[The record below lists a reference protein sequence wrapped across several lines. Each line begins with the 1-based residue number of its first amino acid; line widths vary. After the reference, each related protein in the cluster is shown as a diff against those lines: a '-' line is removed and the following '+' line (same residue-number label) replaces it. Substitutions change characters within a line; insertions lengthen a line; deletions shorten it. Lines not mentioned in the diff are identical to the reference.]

1 MRPVSSLALLL
12 LTGLLAA
19 GLARAEAGA
28 PSPETTKVSA
38 VTDVTVGI
46 VDTFNP
52 RFFIDTYTPLI
63 ERLKARY
70 PQYRF
75 TTVEFPRGEPI
86 DSTRLGANGFVIL
99 SSGDAVRESELGLQQ
114 IATRRRADRKE
125 ADHSVGAVFL
135 VRAGSTLK
143 TLADLKGRSVATTDP
158 NAFEGSAVPK
168 GELAEQGEDPDEFF
182 GEIVYTEWNYPD
194 VLQMVTLGMT
204 DVGILSTCEWEDA
217 VAAGVVGA
225 HELRIVNDRTAPG
238 DRCRRSTAL
247 YPDLML
253 AALPTASPEVVRD
266 ITIAVL
272 TQPVDEGGYDWI
284 SNTNLTDVRNLY
296 RTLREGPYAYLR
308 DWSAAGLWRRFHTEI
323 ALGVFALLLVAV
335 HIVRVNLLVRRRTR
349 ELQQASAARERAA
362 EALRESRAQL
372 ERLERGATVTQLSAM
387 FAHEVKQPV
396 TNAANYLNALL
407 LMKERGLRDETRE
420 ESAFRRALSEVYRA
434 ADILDRVR
442 AALKRERTK
451 FERFDLAR
459 LPERAIRH
467 SRAKKAGIPVECFG
481 LETPAVVLGDAMEL
495 ELVLVNLLNNAVDA
509 LTQAKIVG
517 PRIRVSLLRESDTAL
532 LRVEDNG
539 PGVPPER
546 LAKLGKPVLSDK
558 PEGLGFG
565 LAIAASLAEAHGG
578 RLRFVAGRGAYYA
591 ALVLNILGLVLG
603 VLLVVLPAAS
613 ILFSVFAGV

>member
-1 MRPVSSLALLL
+1 MRPASSLALLL
-12 LTGLLAA
+12 LTGVFAA
-19 GLARAEAGA
+19 GLAWAEDGVF
-28 PSPETTKVSA
+28 SPETPEVSA

-99 SSGDAVRESELGLQQ
+99 SSGDAVRESELDLQQ

-125 ADHSVGAVFL
+125 ADRSVGAVFL

-158 NAFEGSAVPK
+158 NAFEGSAVQK

-182 GEIVYTEWNYPD
+182 GEIVYTDWNYPD

-349 ELQQASAARERAA
+349 ELQQASAAREKAA

-372 ERLERGATVTQLSAM
+372 EHLERGATVTQLSAM

-407 LMKERGLRDETRE
+407 LMKERGLRDEARE

-467 SRAKKAGIPVECFG
+467 SRAKKAGIPVECIG

-509 LTQAKIVG
+509 LTQAKTVG
-517 PRIRVSLLRESDTAL
+517 PRIRVSLLRESDTVL

-539 PGVPPER
+539 PGVPPDR

-578 RLRFVAGRGAYYA
+578 RLRFEAGNPA
-591 ALVLNILGLVLG
+591 GLAVTL
-603 VLLVVLPAAS
+603 
-613 ILFSVFAGV
+613 SVPLDRTPDSKENES

>member
-1 MRPVSSLALLL
+1 MRPASSLALLL
-12 LTGLLAA
+12 LTGVFAA
-19 GLARAEAGA
+19 GLAWAEDGVF
-28 PSPETTKVSA
+28 SPETPEVSA

-99 SSGDAVRESELGLQQ
+99 SSGDAVRESELDLQQ
-114 IATRRRADRKE
+114 IATRRRADRKA
-125 ADHSVGAVFL
+125 ADRSVGAVFL
-135 VRAGSTLK
+135 VRAGSSLK
-143 TLADLKGRSVATTDP
+143 TLSDLKGRSVATTDP

-349 ELQQASAARERAA
+349 ELQQASAAREKAA

-467 SRAKKAGIPVECFG
+467 SRAKKAGIPVECIG
-481 LETPAVVLGDAMEL
+481 LETPSVVLGDAMEL

-509 LTQAKIVG
+509 LTQAKTVG

-578 RLRFVAGRGAYYA
+578 RLRFEAGSPT
-591 ALVLNILGLVLG
+591 GLAVTL
-603 VLLVVLPAAS
+603 
-613 ILFSVFAGV
+613 SVPLDRTPDSKENES

>member
-1 MRPVSSLALLL
+1 MRPASSLALLL
-12 LTGLLAA
+12 LTGVFAA
-19 GLARAEAGA
+19 GLAWAEDGVF
-28 PSPETTKVSA
+28 SPETPEVSA

-63 ERLKARY
+63 ERLKVRY

-99 SSGDAVRESELGLQQ
+99 SSGDAVRESELDLQQ
-114 IATRRRADRKE
+114 IATRRRADRKA
-125 ADHSVGAVFL
+125 ADRSVGAVFL
-135 VRAGSTLK
+135 VRAGSALK

-204 DVGILSTCEWEDA
+204 EVGILSTCEWEDA

-349 ELQQASAARERAA
+349 ELQQASAAREKAA

-407 LMKERGLRDETRE
+407 LMKERGLRDEARE

-459 LPERAIRH
+459 LPERAIRQG
-467 SRAKKAGIPVECFG
+467 RAKKAGIPVECIG

-509 LTQAKIVG
+509 LTQAKTVG

-539 PGVPPER
+539 PGVPPDR

-578 RLRFVAGRGAYYA
+578 RLRFEAGNPA
-591 ALVLNILGLVLG
+591 GLAVTL
-603 VLLVVLPAAS
+603 
-613 ILFSVFAGV
+613 SVPLDRTPDSKENES

>member
-1 MRPVSSLALLL
+1 MRPASSLALLL

-19 GLARAEAGA
+19 GLARAKAGA

-99 SSGDAVRESELGLQQ
+99 SSGDAVRESELDLQQ

-125 ADHSVGAVFL
+125 ADRSVGAVFL

-168 GELAEQGEDPDEFF
+168 GELAEQGEDPDKFF

-442 AALKRERTK
+442 AALRRERTK
-451 FERFDLAR
+451 YERFDLTQLPAR
-459 LPERAIRH
+459 ALRH
-467 SRAKKAGIPVECFG
+467 SKAKKAGIPVECVG
-481 LETPAVVLGDAMEL
+481 LETPAFVSGDAMEL

-509 LTQAKIVG
+509 LTQAKTTD
-517 PRIRVSLLRESDTAL
+517 PRIRVSLLRETDTAL

-578 RLRFVAGRGAYYA
+578 RLRFEAS
-591 ALVLNILGLVLG
+591 NPSGLAVTL
-603 VLLVVLPAAS
+603 
-613 ILFSVFAGV
+613 SVPLDRTPDSKETKS

>member
-1 MRPVSSLALLL
+1 MRPASSLALFL

-19 GLARAEAGA
+19 GLARAQDGA
-28 PSPETTKVSA
+28 PSPATPEA
-38 VTDVTVGI
+38 PPVTDVTVGI

-495 ELVLVNLLNNAVDA
+495 ELVLINLLNNAVDA

-578 RLRFVAGRGAYYA
+578 RLRFEAG
-591 ALVLNILGLVLG
+591 NPSGLAVTL
-603 VLLVVLPAAS
+603 
-613 ILFSVFAGV
+613 SVPLDRTPDSKEHPS

>member
-1 MRPVSSLALLL
+1 MRPASSLALFL

-19 GLARAEAGA
+19 GLARAQDGA
-28 PSPETTKVSA
+28 PSPATPEA
-38 VTDVTVGI
+38 PPLTDVTVGI

-99 SSGDAVRESELGLQQ
+99 SSGDAVRESELDLQQ

-168 GELAEQGEDPDEFF
+168 GELAEQGEDSDEFF

-578 RLRFVAGRGAYYA
+578 RLRFEAG
-591 ALVLNILGLVLG
+591 NPTGLAVTL
-603 VLLVVLPAAS
+603 
-613 ILFSVFAGV
+613 SVPLDRTPDSKEHPS

>member
-1 MRPVSSLALLL
+1 MRPASSLALFL

-19 GLARAEAGA
+19 GLARAQDGA
-28 PSPETTKVSA
+28 PSPATPEA
-38 VTDVTVGI
+38 PPLTDVTVGI

-99 SSGDAVRESELGLQQ
+99 SSGDAVRESELDLQQ
-114 IATRRRADRKE
+114 IATRRRADRKA
-125 ADHSVGAVFL
+125 ADRSVGAVFL

-168 GELAEQGEDPDEFF
+168 GELAEQGEDPEGFF
-182 GEIVYTEWNYPD
+182 GEVFYTEWNYPD

-323 ALGVFALLLVAV
+323 ALGVFALILVAV

-578 RLRFVAGRGAYYA
+578 RLRFEAG
-591 ALVLNILGLVLG
+591 NPTGLAVTL
-603 VLLVVLPAAS
+603 
-613 ILFSVFAGV
+613 SVPLDRTPDSKEHPS

>member
-1 MRPVSSLALLL
+1 MRPASSLALLL
-12 LTGLLAA
+12 LTGVFAA
-19 GLARAEAGA
+19 GLAWAEDGVF
-28 PSPETTKVSA
+28 SPETPEVSA

-99 SSGDAVRESELGLQQ
+99 SSGDAVRESELDLQQ
-114 IATRRRADRKE
+114 IATRRRADRKA
-125 ADHSVGAVFL
+125 ADRSVGAVFL
-135 VRAGSTLK
+135 VRAGSALK

-182 GEIVYTEWNYPD
+182 GEIVYTEWNYHD

-204 DVGILSTCEWEDA
+204 EVGILSTCEWEDA

-349 ELQQASAARERAA
+349 ELQQASAAREKAA

-467 SRAKKAGIPVECFG
+467 SRAKKAGIPVECIG
-481 LETPAVVLGDAMEL
+481 LETPSVVLGDAMEL

-509 LTQAKIVG
+509 LTQAKTVG

-578 RLRFVAGRGAYYA
+578 RLRFEAGSPT
-591 ALVLNILGLVLG
+591 GLAVTH
-603 VLLVVLPAAS
+603 
-613 ILFSVFAGV
+613 SVPLDRTPDSKENES

>member
-1 MRPVSSLALLL
+1 MRSASSLALLL

-28 PSPETTKVSA
+28 PSPETPEVSA

-63 ERLKARY
+63 ERLKVRY

-99 SSGDAVRESELGLQQ
+99 SSGDAVRESELDLQQ
-114 IATRRRADRKE
+114 IATRRRADRKA
-125 ADHSVGAVFL
+125 ADRSVGAVFL

-168 GELAEQGEDPDEFF
+168 GELAEQGEDPEGFF
-182 GEIVYTEWNYPD
+182 GEVFYTEWNYPD

-323 ALGVFALLLVAV
+323 ALGVFALILVAV

-407 LMKERGLRDETRE
+407 LMKERGLRDEARE

-467 SRAKKAGIPVECFG
+467 SRAKKAGIPVECIG

-509 LTQAKIVG
+509 LTQAKTVG

-539 PGVPPER
+539 PGVPPDR

-578 RLRFVAGRGAYYA
+578 RLRFEAGNPA
-591 ALVLNILGLVLG
+591 GLAVTL
-603 VLLVVLPAAS
+603 
-613 ILFSVFAGV
+613 SVPLDRTPDSKENES

>member
-1 MRPVSSLALLL
+1 MRLLSSLVLLFGGVL
-12 LTGLLAA
+12 SVCGAFSV
-19 GLARAEAGA
+19 RADEPA
-28 PSPETTKVSA
+28 SPREPV
-38 VTDVTVGI
+38 DVTVGL

-63 ERLKARY
+63 ERLKVRY

-99 SSGDAVRESELGLQQ
+99 SSGDAVRESDLGLQQ
-114 IATRRRADRKE
+114 IATRRRADRKA
-125 ADHSVGAVFL
+125 ADRSVGAVFL
-135 VRAGSTLK
+135 VGAGSALK

-204 DVGILSTCEWEDA
+204 EVGILSTCEWEDA

-349 ELQQASAARERAA
+349 ELQQASAAREKAA

-407 LMKERGLRDETRE
+407 LMKERGLRDEARE

-467 SRAKKAGIPVECFG
+467 SRAKKAGIPVECIG

-509 LTQAKIVG
+509 LTQAKTVG

-539 PGVPPER
+539 PGVPPDR

-578 RLRFVAGRGAYYA
+578 RLRFEAGNPA
-591 ALVLNILGLVLG
+591 GLAVTL
-603 VLLVVLPAAS
+603 
-613 ILFSVFAGV
+613 SVPLDRTPDSKEHTS

>member
-1 MRPVSSLALLL
+1 MRPASSLALFL

-19 GLARAEAGA
+19 GLARAQDGA
-28 PSPETTKVSA
+28 PSPATPEA
-38 VTDVTVGI
+38 PPLTDVTVGI

-99 SSGDAVRESELGLQQ
+99 SSGDAVRESELDLQQ

-168 GELAEQGEDPDEFF
+168 GELAEQGEDSDEFF

-323 ALGVFALLLVAV
+323 ALGVFALILVAV

-467 SRAKKAGIPVECFG
+467 SRAKKAGIPVECIG
-481 LETPAVVLGDAMEL
+481 LETPSVVLGDAMEL

-509 LTQAKIVG
+509 LTQAKTVG

-578 RLRFVAGRGAYYA
+578 RLRFEAGSPT
-591 ALVLNILGLVLG
+591 GLAVTL
-603 VLLVVLPAAS
+603 
-613 ILFSVFAGV
+613 SVPLDRTPDSKENES

>member
-12 LTGLLAA
+12 LTGLLAV

-420 ESAFRRALSEVYRA
+420 ESASRRALSEVYRA

-578 RLRFVAGRGAYYA
+578 RLRFEAG
-591 ALVLNILGLVLG
+591 NPTGLAVTL
-603 VLLVVLPAAS
+603 
-613 ILFSVFAGV
+613 SVPLDRTPDSKEHTS

>member
-1 MRPVSSLALLL
+1 MRSASSLALLL

-28 PSPETTKVSA
+28 PSPETPEVSA

-63 ERLKARY
+63 ERLKVRY

-99 SSGDAVRESELGLQQ
+99 SSGDAVRESELDLQQ
-114 IATRRRADRKE
+114 IATRRRADRKA
-125 ADHSVGAVFL
+125 ADRSVGAVFL

-168 GELAEQGEDPDEFF
+168 GELAEQGEDPEGFF
-182 GEIVYTEWNYPD
+182 GEVFYTEWNYPD

-349 ELQQASAARERAA
+349 ELQQASAAREKAA

-509 LTQAKIVG
+509 LTQAKTVG

-578 RLRFVAGRGAYYA
+578 RLRFEAGSPT
-591 ALVLNILGLVLG
+591 GLAVTL
-603 VLLVVLPAAS
+603 
-613 ILFSVFAGV
+613 SVPLDRTPDSKENES

>member
-1 MRPVSSLALLL
+1 MRSASSLALLL

-28 PSPETTKVSA
+28 PSPETPEVSA

-63 ERLKARY
+63 ERLKVRY

-99 SSGDAVRESELGLQQ
+99 SSGDAVRESELDLQQ
-114 IATRRRADRKE
+114 IATRRRADRKA
-125 ADHSVGAVFL
+125 ADRSVGAVFL

-143 TLADLKGRSVATTDP
+143 TLADLKGHSVATTDP

-168 GELAEQGEDPDEFF
+168 GELAEQGEDPEGFF
-182 GEIVYTEWNYPD
+182 GEVFYTEWNYPD

-323 ALGVFALLLVAV
+323 ALGVFALILVAV

-481 LETPAVVLGDAMEL
+481 LETPAIVLGDAMEL

-546 LAKLGKPVLSDK
+546 LAKLGKPVLSEK

-578 RLRFVAGRGAYYA
+578 RLRFEAG
-591 ALVLNILGLVLG
+591 NPSGLAVTL
-603 VLLVVLPAAS
+603 
-613 ILFSVFAGV
+613 SVPLDRTPDSKENES

>member
-1 MRPVSSLALLL
+1 MRPASSLAFLL

-19 GLARAEAGA
+19 GLARAEVGA
-28 PSPETTKVSA
+28 PSPKAPKSSA

-99 SSGDAVRESELGLQQ
+99 SSGDAVRESELDLQQ
-114 IATRRRADRKE
+114 IATRRRADRKA
-125 ADHSVGAVFL
+125 ADRSVGAVFL
-135 VRAGSTLK
+135 VRAGSSLRTLS
-143 TLADLKGRSVATTDP
+143 DLKGRSVATTDP

-225 HELRIVNDRTAPG
+225 HELRIVNDRTEPG

-266 ITIAVL
+266 ITITVL

-323 ALGVFALLLVAV
+323 ALGVFALFLVAV

-407 LMKERGLRDETRE
+407 LMKERGLRDESRE

-467 SRAKKAGIPVECFG
+467 SRAKKTEIPVECIG

-532 LRVEDNG
+532 LHVEDNG
-539 PGVPPER
+539 PGVSPER

-578 RLRFVAGRGAYYA
+578 RLRFEAGSPS
-591 ALVLNILGLVLG
+591 GLAVTL
-603 VLLVVLPAAS
+603 
-613 ILFSVFAGV
+613 SVPLDRTSDSKENES

>member
-1 MRPVSSLALLL
+1 MRSASSLALLL
-12 LTGLLAA
+12 ITGLLAA
-19 GLARAEAGA
+19 GLARAQDGA
-28 PSPETTKVSA
+28 PSPTTPEA
-38 VTDVTVGI
+38 PPVTDVTVGI

-75 TTVEFPRGEPI
+75 TTVEFPRGESI
-86 DSTRLGANGFVIL
+86 DTSKLGANGFVIL
-99 SSGDAVRESELGLQQ
+99 SSGDAVRESDLDLQQ

-125 ADHSVGAVFL
+125 ADRSVGAVFL
-135 VRAGSTLK
+135 VRAGSSLRTLS
-143 TLADLKGRSVATTDP
+143 DLKGRSVATTDP

-323 ALGVFALLLVAV
+323 ALGVFALFLVAV

-467 SRAKKAGIPVECFG
+467 SRAKKAEIPVECIG

-532 LRVEDNG
+532 LHVEDNG
-539 PGVPPER
+539 PGVSPER

-578 RLRFVAGRGAYYA
+578 RLRFEAGSPS
-591 ALVLNILGLVLG
+591 GLAVTLS
-603 VLLVVLPAAS
+603 VPLDRTSDSKENAS
-613 ILFSVFAGV
+613 

>member
-1 MRPVSSLALLL
+1 MRSASSLALLL

-19 GLARAEAGA
+19 GLARAETET
-28 PSPETTKVSA
+28 PSLETSEAAA

-63 ERLKARY
+63 ERLKVRY

-99 SSGDAVRESELGLQQ
+99 SSGDAVRESELDLQQ
-114 IATRRRADRKE
+114 IATRRRADRKA
-125 ADHSVGAVFL
+125 ADRSVGAVFL
-135 VRAGSTLK
+135 VRAGSSLK
-143 TLADLKGRSVATTDP
+143 TLSDLKGRSVATTDP

-323 ALGVFALLLVAV
+323 ALGVFALILVAV

-509 LTQAKIVG
+509 LKQAKIVG

-578 RLRFVAGRGAYYA
+578 RLRFEAG
-591 ALVLNILGLVLG
+591 NPTGLAVTL
-603 VLLVVLPAAS
+603 
-613 ILFSVFAGV
+613 SVPLDRTPDSKEHPS

>member
-1 MRPVSSLALLL
+1 MRSASSLALLL

-28 PSPETTKVSA
+28 PSPETPEVSA

-63 ERLKARY
+63 ERLKVRY

-99 SSGDAVRESELGLQQ
+99 SSGDAVRESELDLQQ
-114 IATRRRADRKE
+114 IATRRRADRKA
-125 ADHSVGAVFL
+125 ADRSVGAVFL

-168 GELAEQGEDPDEFF
+168 GELAEQGEDPEGFF
-182 GEIVYTEWNYPD
+182 GEVFYTEWNYPD

-323 ALGVFALLLVAV
+323 ALGVFALILVAV

-578 RLRFVAGRGAYYA
+578 RLRFEAG
-591 ALVLNILGLVLG
+591 NPTGLAVTL
-603 VLLVVLPAAS
+603 
-613 ILFSVFAGV
+613 SVPLDRTPDSKEHPS

>member
-1 MRPVSSLALLL
+1 MRPASSLAFLL

-19 GLARAEAGA
+19 GLARAEVGA
-28 PSPETTKVSA
+28 PSPKAPKSSA

-99 SSGDAVRESELGLQQ
+99 SSGDAVRESELDLQQ
-114 IATRRRADRKE
+114 IATRRRADRKA
-125 ADHSVGAVFL
+125 ADRSVGAVFL
-135 VRAGSTLK
+135 VRAGSSLRTLS
-143 TLADLKGRSVATTDP
+143 DLKGRSIATTDP

-225 HELRIVNDRTAPG
+225 HELRIVNDRTEPG

-467 SRAKKAGIPVECFG
+467 SRAKKAGIPVECVGF
-481 LETPAVVLGDAMEL
+481 ETPAVVLGDAMEL

-509 LTQAKIVG
+509 LTQAKTVG
-517 PRIRVSLLRESDTAL
+517 PRIRVSLLRESDAAL

-546 LAKLGKPVLSDK
+546 IAKLGKPVLSEK

-578 RLRFVAGRGAYYA
+578 RLRFEAG
-591 ALVLNILGLVLG
+591 NPSGLAVTL
-603 VLLVVLPAAS
+603 
-613 ILFSVFAGV
+613 SVPLDRTPDSKENES

>member
-1 MRPVSSLALLL
+1 MRPASSLALLL

-19 GLARAEAGA
+19 GLARAETET
-28 PSPETTKVSA
+28 PSLETSEAAA

-63 ERLKARY
+63 ERLKVRY
-70 PQYRF
+70 SQYRF

-99 SSGDAVRESELGLQQ
+99 SSGDAVRESELDLQQ
-114 IATRRRADRKE
+114 IATRRRADRKA
-125 ADHSVGAVFL
+125 ADRSVGAVFL
-135 VRAGSTLK
+135 VRAGSALK

-168 GELAEQGEDPDEFF
+168 GELAEQGEDPEGFF
-182 GEIVYTEWNYPD
+182 GEVFYTEWNYPD

-323 ALGVFALLLVAV
+323 ALGVFALILVAV

-578 RLRFVAGRGAYYA
+578 RLRFEAG
-591 ALVLNILGLVLG
+591 NPTGLAVTL
-603 VLLVVLPAAS
+603 
-613 ILFSVFAGV
+613 SVPLDRTPDSKEHPS

>member
-1 MRPVSSLALLL
+1 MRPASSLALLL

-19 GLARAEAGA
+19 GLARAENGV
-28 PSPETTKVSA
+28 PSPETPKAPA

-99 SSGDAVRESELGLQQ
+99 SSGDAVRESSLDLQQ

-125 ADHSVGAVFL
+125 ADRSVGAVFL
-135 VRAGSTLK
+135 VHAGSTLK

-296 RTLREGPYAYLR
+296 RTLRQGPYAYLR

-323 ALGVFALLLVAV
+323 ALGVFALLLVVV

-396 TNAANYLNALL
+396 TNAANYLNAFL

-467 SRAKKAGIPVECFG
+467 SRAKKAGIPVECIG
-481 LETPAVVLGDAMEL
+481 LETPVFVLGDAMEL
-495 ELVLVNLLNNAVDA
+495 ELILVNLLTPRRRRRPSIPASACRSCAKATRRFCAWKTTGRAFRPSASRNSGSPFSRISPRAWASASRSRRASRKPTADGCGLRRA
-509 LTQAKIVG
+509 IPQAS
-517 PRIRVSLLRESDTAL
+517 P
-532 LRVEDNG
+532 
-539 PGVPPER
+539 
-546 LAKLGKPVLSDK
+546 
-558 PEGLGFG
+558 
-565 LAIAASLAEAHGG
+565 
-578 RLRFVAGRGAYYA
+578 
-591 ALVLNILGLVLG
+591 
-603 VLLVVLPAAS
+603 
-613 ILFSVFAGV
+613 

>member
-99 SSGDAVRESELGLQQ
+99 SSGDAVRESDLDLQQ

-125 ADHSVGAVFL
+125 ADRSVGAVFL

-349 ELQQASAARERAA
+349 ELQQASAAREKAA

-407 LMKERGLRDETRE
+407 LMKERGLRDESRE

-467 SRAKKAGIPVECFG
+467 SRAKKAGIPVECVG

-509 LTQAKIVG
+509 LTQAKTVD
-517 PRIRVSLLRESDTAL
+517 PRIRVSLLREGDVAL
-532 LRVEDNG
+532 LMVEDNG
-539 PGVPPER
+539 PGVSPER
-546 LAKLGKPVLSDK
+546 LAKLGKPLLSEK

-578 RLRFVAGRGAYYA
+578 RLRFETVEPS
-591 ALVLNILGLVLG
+591 GLAVTL
-603 VLLVVLPAAS
+603 
-613 ILFSVFAGV
+613 SVPLDRTPDSKENES

>member
-1 MRPVSSLALLL
+1 MRSASSLALLL

-28 PSPETTKVSA
+28 PSPETPEVSA

-63 ERLKARY
+63 ERLKVRY

-99 SSGDAVRESELGLQQ
+99 SSGDAVRESELDLQQ
-114 IATRRRADRKE
+114 IATRRRADRKA
-125 ADHSVGAVFL
+125 ADRSVGAVFL

-168 GELAEQGEDPDEFF
+168 GELAEQGEDPEGFF
-182 GEIVYTEWNYPD
+182 GEVFYTEWNYPD

-253 AALPTASPEVVRD
+253 ATLPTASPEVVRD

-323 ALGVFALLLVAV
+323 ALGVFALILVAV

-578 RLRFVAGRGAYYA
+578 RLRFEAG
-591 ALVLNILGLVLG
+591 NPTGLAVTL
-603 VLLVVLPAAS
+603 
-613 ILFSVFAGV
+613 SVPLDRTPDSKEHPS

>member
-1 MRPVSSLALLL
+1 MRLLSSLVLLFGGVL
-12 LTGLLAA
+12 SVCGAFSV
-19 GLARAEAGA
+19 RADEPA
-28 PSPETTKVSA
+28 SPREPV
-38 VTDVTVGI
+38 DVTVGL

-63 ERLKARY
+63 ERLKVRY

-99 SSGDAVRESELGLQQ
+99 SSGDAVRESDLGLQQ
-114 IATRRRADRKE
+114 IATRRRADRKA
-125 ADHSVGAVFL
+125 ADRSVGAVFL
-135 VRAGSTLK
+135 VGAGSALK

-204 DVGILSTCEWEDA
+204 EVGILSTCEWEDA

-349 ELQQASAARERAA
+349 ELQQASAAREKAA

-407 LMKERGLRDETRE
+407 LMKEQGLRDEARE

-467 SRAKKAGIPVECFG
+467 SRAKKAGIPVECIG

-509 LTQAKIVG
+509 LTQAKTVG

-539 PGVPPER
+539 PGVPPDR

-578 RLRFVAGRGAYYA
+578 RLRFEAGNPA
-591 ALVLNILGLVLG
+591 GLAVTL
-603 VLLVVLPAAS
+603 
-613 ILFSVFAGV
+613 SVPLDRTPDSKEHTS

>member
-1 MRPVSSLALLL
+1 MRPASSLALFL

-19 GLARAEAGA
+19 GLARAQDGA
-28 PSPETTKVSA
+28 PSPATPEA
-38 VTDVTVGI
+38 PPLTDVTVGI

-63 ERLKARY
+63 ERLKVRY

-99 SSGDAVRESELGLQQ
+99 SSGDAVRESELDLQQ
-114 IATRRRADRKE
+114 IATRRRADRKA
-125 ADHSVGAVFL
+125 ADRSVGAVFL

-168 GELAEQGEDPDEFF
+168 GELVEQGEDPEGFF
-182 GEIVYTEWNYPD
+182 GEVFYTEWNYPD

-272 TQPVDEGGYDWI
+272 TQPVDKGGYDWI

-467 SRAKKAGIPVECFG
+467 SRAKKAEIPVECVG
-481 LETPAVVLGDAMEL
+481 LETPAFVLGDAMEL

-509 LTQAKIVG
+509 LTQAKTVD
-517 PRIRVSLLRESDTAL
+517 PRIRVSLLREGDVAL

-539 PGVPPER
+539 PGVSPER

-578 RLRFVAGRGAYYA
+578 RLAFEA
-591 ALVLNILGLVLG
+591 IEPSGLVATLS
-603 VLLVVLPAAS
+603 VPLDRTPDSKENAS
-613 ILFSVFAGV
+613 

>member
-1 MRPVSSLALLL
+1 MRPASSLAFLL
-12 LTGLLAA
+12 LTGVFAA
-19 GLARAEAGA
+19 GLAWAEDGVF
-28 PSPETTKVSA
+28 SPETPEVSA

-99 SSGDAVRESELGLQQ
+99 SSGDAVRESELDLQQ

-125 ADHSVGAVFL
+125 ADRSVGAVFL

-158 NAFEGSAVPK
+158 NAFEGSAVQK

-182 GEIVYTEWNYPD
+182 GEIVYTDWNYPD

-349 ELQQASAARERAA
+349 ELQQASAAREKAA

-407 LMKERGLRDETRE
+407 LMKERGLRDEARE

-451 FERFDLAR
+451 LERFDLAR

-467 SRAKKAGIPVECFG
+467 SRAKKAGIPVECIG

-509 LTQAKIVG
+509 LTQAKTVG

-539 PGVPPER
+539 PGVPPDR

-578 RLRFVAGRGAYYA
+578 RLRFEAVAPS
-591 ALVLNILGLVLG
+591 GLAVTLS
-603 VLLVVLPAAS
+603 VPLDRTPESKEQAS
-613 ILFSVFAGV
+613 

>member
-1 MRPVSSLALLL
+1 MRLLSSLALLFGGVL
-12 LTGLLAA
+12 SVCGAFSV
-19 GLARAEAGA
+19 RADEPA
-28 PSPETTKVSA
+28 SPREPV
-38 VTDVTVGI
+38 DVAVGI

-63 ERLKARY
+63 ERLKTRY

-86 DSTRLGANGFVIL
+86 EPSRLGTNGFVIL
-99 SSGDAVRESELGLQQ
+99 SSGDAVRESDLGLQQ

-125 ADHSVGAVFL
+125 ADRSVGAVFL

-168 GELAEQGEDPDEFF
+168 GELAEQGEDPEDFF
-182 GEIVYTEWNYPD
+182 GEVFYTEWNYPD
-194 VLQMVTLGMT
+194 VLQMVTLGMA

-217 VAAGVVGA
+217 VAAGVVEA
-225 HELRIVNDRTAPG
+225 QELRIVNERTAPG

-284 SNTNLTDVRNLY
+284 SNTNLTQVRNLY

-323 ALGVFALLLVAV
+323 ALGICALFLVGV

-349 ELQQASAARERAA
+349 QLQKASAAREAAA

-407 LMKERGLRDETRE
+407 LMKKRGLRDEDRE
-420 ESAFRRALSEVYRA
+420 ESAFRKALSEIYRA

-442 AALKRERTK
+442 AALKRERTT
-451 FERFDLAR
+451 FERFDLAG
-459 LPERAIRH
+459 LPARAIRH
-467 SRAKKAGIPVECFG
+467 SLAKKAGIPVDCTG
-481 LETPAVVLGDAMEL
+481 LAAPAFVLGDAMEL
-495 ELVLVNLLNNAVDA
+495 ELVLVNLLNNAVEA
-509 LTQAKIVG
+509 LTRAKTAD
-517 PRIRVSLLRESDTAL
+517 PRIRVTLRTEDDAAL

-539 PGVPPER
+539 PGVPSER
-546 LAKLGKPVLSDK
+546 LEKLGKPVLSEK
-558 PEGLGFG
+558 PDGLGFG

-578 RLRFVAGRGAYYA
+578 RLRFEAVAPS
-591 ALVLNILGLVLG
+591 GLAVTLS
-603 VLLVVLPAAS
+603 VPLDRTPESKEQAS
-613 ILFSVFAGV
+613 

>member
-28 PSPETTKVSA
+28 PSPETPEVSA

-63 ERLKARY
+63 ERLKVRY

-99 SSGDAVRESELGLQQ
+99 SSGDAVRESELDLQQ
-114 IATRRRADRKE
+114 IATRRRADRKA
-125 ADHSVGAVFL
+125 ADRSVGAVFL

-168 GELAEQGEDPDEFF
+168 GELAEQGEDPEGFF
-182 GEIVYTEWNYPD
+182 GEVFYTEWNYPD

-349 ELQQASAARERAA
+349 ELQQASAAREKAA

-578 RLRFVAGRGAYYA
+578 RLRFEAGSPT
-591 ALVLNILGLVLG
+591 GLAVTL
-603 VLLVVLPAAS
+603 
-613 ILFSVFAGV
+613 SVPLDRTPDSKENES

>member
-1 MRPVSSLALLL
+1 MRPASSLALLL
-12 LTGLLAA
+12 LTGVFAA
-19 GLARAEAGA
+19 GLAWAEDGVF
-28 PSPETTKVSA
+28 SPETPEVSA

-46 VDTFNP
+46 VDTFNL

-99 SSGDAVRESELGLQQ
+99 SSGDAVRESELDLQQ
-114 IATRRRADRKE
+114 IATRRRADRKA
-125 ADHSVGAVFL
+125 ADRSVGAVFL
-135 VRAGSTLK
+135 VRAGSALK

-204 DVGILSTCEWEDA
+204 EVGILSTCEWEDA

-349 ELQQASAARERAA
+349 ELQQASAAREKAA

-372 ERLERGATVTQLSAM
+372 EHLERGATVTQLSAM

-407 LMKERGLRDETRE
+407 LMKERGLRDEARE

-467 SRAKKAGIPVECFG
+467 SRAKKAGIPVECIG

-509 LTQAKIVG
+509 LTQAKTVG
-517 PRIRVSLLRESDTAL
+517 PRIRVSLLRESDTVL

-539 PGVPPER
+539 PGVPPDR

-578 RLRFVAGRGAYYA
+578 RLRFEAGNPA
-591 ALVLNILGLVLG
+591 GLAVTL
-603 VLLVVLPAAS
+603 
-613 ILFSVFAGV
+613 SVPLDRTPDSKENES

>member
-1 MRPVSSLALLL
+1 MRSASSLALLL

-28 PSPETTKVSA
+28 PSPETPEVSA

-63 ERLKARY
+63 ERLKVRY

-99 SSGDAVRESELGLQQ
+99 SSGDAVRESELDLQQ
-114 IATRRRADRKE
+114 IATRRRADR
-125 ADHSVGAVFL
+125 SVGAVFL

-168 GELAEQGEDPDEFF
+168 GELAEQGEDPEGFF
-182 GEIVYTEWNYPD
+182 GEVFYTEWNYPD

-323 ALGVFALLLVAV
+323 ALGVFALILVAV

-578 RLRFVAGRGAYYA
+578 RLRFEAG
-591 ALVLNILGLVLG
+591 NPTGLAVTL
-603 VLLVVLPAAS
+603 
-613 ILFSVFAGV
+613 SVPLDRTPDSKEHPS

>member
-1 MRPVSSLALLL
+1 MRPASSLALFL

-19 GLARAEAGA
+19 GLARAQDGA
-28 PSPETTKVSA
+28 PSPATPEA
-38 VTDVTVGI
+38 PPLTDVTVGI

-168 GELAEQGEDPDEFF
+168 GELAEQGDDPDEFF

-467 SRAKKAGIPVECFG
+467 SRAKKAEISVECVG
-481 LETPAVVLGDAMEL
+481 LETPAFVLGDAMEL

-509 LTQAKIVG
+509 LTQAKTVD
-517 PRIRVSLLRESDTAL
+517 PRIRVSLLRENDTAL

-546 LAKLGKPVLSDK
+546 LAKLGKPVLSEK

-578 RLRFVAGRGAYYA
+578 RLRFEAG
-591 ALVLNILGLVLG
+591 NPSGLAVTL
-603 VLLVVLPAAS
+603 
-613 ILFSVFAGV
+613 SVPLDRMPDSKEHPS

>member
-1 MRPVSSLALLL
+1 MRPASSLALLL

-19 GLARAEAGA
+19 GLARAETET
-28 PSPETTKVSA
+28 PSLETSKAAA

-63 ERLKARY
+63 ERLKVRY

-99 SSGDAVRESELGLQQ
+99 SSGDAVRESELDPQQ
-114 IATRRRADRKE
+114 IATRRRADRKA
-125 ADHSVGAVFL
+125 ADRSVGAVFL
-135 VRAGSTLK
+135 VRAGSALK

-204 DVGILSTCEWEDA
+204 EVGILSTCEWEDA

-349 ELQQASAARERAA
+349 ELQQASAAREKAA

-407 LMKERGLRDETRE
+407 LMKERGLRDEARE

-467 SRAKKAGIPVECFG
+467 SRAKKAGIPVECIG

-509 LTQAKIVG
+509 LTQAKTVG

-539 PGVPPER
+539 PGVPPDR

-578 RLRFVAGRGAYYA
+578 RLRFEAGNPA
-591 ALVLNILGLVLG
+591 GLAVTL
-603 VLLVVLPAAS
+603 
-613 ILFSVFAGV
+613 SVPLDRTPDSKEHTS

>member
-1 MRPVSSLALLL
+1 MRPASSLALLL
-12 LTGLLAA
+12 LTGVFAA
-19 GLARAEAGA
+19 GLAWAEDGVF
-28 PSPETTKVSA
+28 SPETPEVSA

-99 SSGDAVRESELGLQQ
+99 SSGDAVRESELDLQQ
-114 IATRRRADRKE
+114 IATRRRADRKA
-125 ADHSVGAVFL
+125 ADRSVGAVFL
-135 VRAGSTLK
+135 VRAGSALK

-204 DVGILSTCEWEDA
+204 EVGILSTCEWEDA

-349 ELQQASAARERAA
+349 ELQQASAAREKAA

-372 ERLERGATVTQLSAM
+372 EHLERGATVTQLSAM

-407 LMKERGLRDETRE
+407 LMKERGLRDEARE

-467 SRAKKAGIPVECFG
+467 SRAKKAGIPVECIG

-509 LTQAKIVG
+509 LTQAKTVG
-517 PRIRVSLLRESDTAL
+517 PRIRVSLLRESDTVL

-539 PGVPPER
+539 PGVPPDR

-578 RLRFVAGRGAYYA
+578 RLRFEAGNPA
-591 ALVLNILGLVLG
+591 GLAVTL
-603 VLLVVLPAAS
+603 
-613 ILFSVFAGV
+613 SVPLDRTPDSKENES

>member
-1 MRPVSSLALLL
+1 M
-12 LTGLLAA
+12 
-19 GLARAEAGA
+19 
-28 PSPETTKVSA
+28 
-38 VTDVTVGI
+38 
-46 VDTFNP
+46 
-52 RFFIDTYTPLI
+52 
-63 ERLKARY
+63 
-70 PQYRF
+70 
-75 TTVEFPRGEPI
+75 
-86 DSTRLGANGFVIL
+86 
-99 SSGDAVRESELGLQQ
+99 
-114 IATRRRADRKE
+114 
-125 ADHSVGAVFL
+125 
-135 VRAGSTLK
+135 RAGSTLK

-168 GELAEQGEDPDEFF
+168 GELAEQGEDPEGFF
-182 GEIVYTEWNYPD
+182 GEVFYTEWNYPD

-509 LTQAKIVG
+509 LTQAKTVD

-546 LAKLGKPVLSDK
+546 LAKLGKPVLSEK

-578 RLRFVAGRGAYYA
+578 RLRFEAG
-591 ALVLNILGLVLG
+591 NPTGLAVTL
-603 VLLVVLPAAS
+603 
-613 ILFSVFAGV
+613 SVPLDRTPDSKEHSS